1 MGFVEQGAN
10 ENDMNLKN
18 IFKQYY
24 QQIVFTYALFNLEN
38 ILLLVKPL
46 LMGMAIDGLLSG
58 SYQELIQYVGLYC
71 LAMFT
76 GISRRMY
83 DTRTYTSIYA
93 NTASNV
99 IIRQNGKNIGLSKVT
114 ARVNMSQK
122 LVDFFETDVPVILT
136 TLYTSIGALVMIY
149 FYHSSIFTYCLLL
162 LLPLSIINTYYGGIA
177 TVLTQKFNDRSE
189 KGVDI
194 IQQNNPKHIRKF
206 FDIITRLRVRI
217 SDNEAIGFF
226 FTELFVIGLML
237 LSLLAFYGQSQITAG
252 EIVSIFQYVNMY
264 ILALDDIPY
273 LIIQLVNLKDIQRRL
288 QE

>member
-1 MGFVEQGAN
+1 
-10 ENDMNLKN
+10 MNLKH
-18 IFKQYY
+18 IFKRYY
-24 QQIVFTYALFNLEN
+24 QRIVLTYALFNLEN

-46 LMGMAIDGLLSG
+46 LLGKAIDGLLSG
-58 SYQELIQYVGLYC
+58 SYQELIHYVALYC
-71 LAMFT
+71 LAMFA

-93 NTASNV
+93 ETASNV
-99 IIRQNGKNIGLSKVT
+99 IIRQNDKQIGLSKVT
-114 ARVNMSQK
+114 ARVSMSQK
-122 LVDFFETDVPVILT
+122 LVDFFETDVPVLLT
-136 TLYTSIGALVMIY
+136 TLYTSVGALVMIY

-162 LLPLSIINTYYGGIA
+162 LIPLSVINAYYGGIA
-177 TVLTQKFNDRSE
+177 SILTHKFNDRSE

-206 FDIITRLRVRI
+206 FDIITKLRVRI

-226 FTELFVIGLML
+226 FTELFVIALML
-237 LSLLAFYGQSQITAG
+237 LSLLVFYGQASMTAG

-264 ILALDDIPY
+264 ILALDDVPY

>member
-1 MGFVEQGAN
+1 
-10 ENDMNLKN
+10 MNLKD
-18 IFKQYY
+18 IFKRYY
-24 QQIVFTYALFNLEN
+24 QRIVLTYALFNVEN

-46 LMGMAIDGLLSG
+46 LLGKAIDGLLTG
-58 SYQELIQYVGLYC
+58 SYQELMNYVALYC
-71 LAMFT
+71 LAMFA

-93 NTASNV
+93 DTASNV
-99 IIRQNGKNIGLSKVT
+99 IIRQNDKNIGLSKVT
-114 ARVNMSQK
+114 ARVSMSQK

-136 TLYTSIGALVMIY
+136 TLYTSVGALVMIY

-162 LLPLSIINTYYGGIA
+162 LIPLSVINAYYGGIA
-177 TVLTQKFNDRSE
+177 SILTQKFNDRSE

-206 FDIITRLRVRI
+206 FDIITKLRVRI

-237 LSLLAFYGQSQITAG
+237 LSLLVFYGQASITAG

-264 ILALDDIPY
+264 ILALDDVPY